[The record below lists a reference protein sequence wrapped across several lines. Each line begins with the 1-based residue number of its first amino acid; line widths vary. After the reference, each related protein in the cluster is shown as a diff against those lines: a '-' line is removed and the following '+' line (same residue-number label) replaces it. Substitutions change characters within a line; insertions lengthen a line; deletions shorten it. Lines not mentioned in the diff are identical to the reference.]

1 MLITAVMSGRN
12 ETVSGSRRHKNN
24 AFLARKA
31 GPCRSQEGGRGS
43 MATAQLVAQDVFA
56 YLRPEQINAVNNA
69 SEVIECRAGTVVYSR
84 GAKANYMY
92 AVLTGHVALRFP
104 GKAGVSIFIEEL
116 LRGAMFGTSTMF
128 DHSYM
133 LTAQCV
139 TDCRL
144 LKINTTALRRVM
156 EEDLLIG
163 FAIQK
168 HISELYFKR
177 YIDAMQKLGA
187 IVMSLPLEAR

>member
-1 MLITAVMSGRN
+1 MTS
-12 ETVSGSRRHKNN
+12 
-24 AFLARKA
+24 
-31 GPCRSQEGGRGS
+31 P
-43 MATAQLVAQDVFA
+43 QLVAQDVFG

-69 SEVIECRAGTVVYSR
+69 SEVIECRAGAVVYSR

-92 AVLTGHVALRFP
+92 VVLDGQVALRFP
-104 GKAGVSIFIEEL
+104 GKGGVNIFIEEL
-116 LRGAMFGTSTMF
+116 SRGAMFGGSVMF

-144 LKINTTALRRVM
+144 LRLDTTVLRHVM
-156 EEDLLIG
+156 EEDPRIG
-163 FAIQK
+163 YVIQK
-168 HISELYFKR
+168 RISELYFKR

-187 IVMSLPLEAR
+187 IVMSIPLEAG

>member
-1 MLITAVMSGRN
+1 
-12 ETVSGSRRHKNN
+12 
-24 AFLARKA
+24 
-31 GPCRSQEGGRGS
+31 
-43 MATAQLVAQDVFA
+43 MATAQLVAEDVFA

-69 SEVIECRAGTVVYSR
+69 SEVIECRAGTLVYSQ

-92 AVLTGHVALRFP
+92 VVLSGQVALRFP
-104 GKAGVSIFIEEL
+104 WKTGVSIFIEDL
-116 LRGAMFGTSTMF
+116 GRGAMFGTSAMF

-139 TDCRL
+139 IACRL
-144 LKINTTALRRVM
+144 LKIDTTVLRRVM
-156 EEDLLIG
+156 EEDPRIG
-163 FAIQK
+163 FAVQK

-187 IVMSLPLEAR
+187 TMMSIPLEAK